1 MADLAEAAF
10 EPVVGI
16 VSECDATRDFI
27 DLLQREQ
34 RTLQQ
39 ADVSALVA
47 LTNEKTHRMQQ
58 LAQMAD
64 ARNRWL
70 ATLDHTGD
78 RSGMERI
85 LSDYPAATSVWK
97 DLLKLAEMAAELN
110 KINGI
115 LIDQRLRY
123 NEQALA
129 VLQAA
134 TPRNS
139 GLYGSDGQPRPLCGG
154 RQLGEG

>member
-1 MADLAEAAF
+1 VEDTFDPAA
-10 EPVVGI
+10 GI
-16 VSECDATRDFI
+16 ASECHATRDFI

-34 RTLQQ
+34 RALQQ
-39 ADVSALVA
+39 ADVSALFA

-58 LAQMAD
+58 LARMND

-78 RSGMERI
+78 RSGLEHI
-85 LSDYPAATSVWK
+85 LSDYPAATGVWN
-97 DLLKLAEMAAELN
+97 DLLQLAEIAVQLN
-110 KINGI
+110 KINGV

-123 NEQALA
+123 NQQALA

-134 TPRNS
+134 TRQNS
-139 GLYGSDGQPRPLCGG
+139 GLYGSDGQPRPFSKG

>member
-1 MADLAEAAF
+1 MEDAF
-10 EPVVGI
+10 DPIVGI
-16 VSECDATRDFI
+16 ASERDATQGFI

-39 ADVSALVA
+39 ADISVLIS
-47 LTNEKTHRMQQ
+47 LTNEKAHRMQQ

-64 ARNRWL
+64 ARKRWL
-70 ATLDHTGD
+70 VTFGHTSD
-78 RSGMERI
+78 RSGIECV
-85 LSDYPAATSVWK
+85 LPDYPAASEVWK
-97 DLLKLAEMAAELN
+97 DLLQLAEMAMQLN

-115 LIDQRLRY
+115 LTDQRLRY
-123 NEQALA
+123 NQQALA

-139 GLYGSDGQPRPLCGG
+139 GLYGSDGQPQTLSGG

>member
-1 MADLAEAAF
+1 VEATFDPIAC
-10 EPVVGI
+10 I
-16 VSECDATRDFI
+16 ASERDATQGFI

-39 ADVSALVA
+39 ADISALIS
-47 LTNEKTHRMQQ
+47 LTKEKADRMQQ

-64 ARNRWL
+64 VRNRWL
-70 ATLDHTGD
+70 IALGHTGNRFD
-78 RSGMERI
+78 IERI
-85 LSDYPAATSVWK
+85 LPDYPTVTDVWK
-97 DLLKLAEMAAELN
+97 DLLQLAEMAVQLN
-110 KINGI
+110 KINGV

-123 NEQALA
+123 NQQALA

-134 TPRNS
+134 TTQNS
-139 GLYGSDGQPRPLCGG
+139 GLYGSDGQPQPLSGG

>member
-1 MADLAEAAF
+1 MEDAF
-10 EPVVGI
+10 YPIAGI
-16 VSECDATRDFI
+16 ASERDATRGFI

-39 ADVSALVA
+39 ADISVLIS
-47 LTNEKTHRMQQ
+47 LTNEKAHRMQQ

-64 ARNRWL
+64 ARKRWL
-70 ATLDHTGD
+70 VTFGHTSD
-78 RSGMERI
+78 SGIECI
-85 LSDYPAATSVWK
+85 LPDYPAVSEVWK
-97 DLLKLAEMAAELN
+97 DLLQLAEMAVQLN

-123 NEQALA
+123 NQQALA

-134 TPRNS
+134 TPQNS
-139 GLYGSDGQPRPLCGG
+139 GLYGSDGQPQTLSGG

>member
-1 MADLAEAAF
+1 MEGAF
-10 EPVVGI
+10 DPIAGI
-16 VSECDATRDFI
+16 ASERDATRGFI

-39 ADVSALVA
+39 ADISVLIS
-47 LTNEKTHRMQQ
+47 LTNEKAHRMQQ
-58 LAQMAD
+58 LAQMAE
-64 ARNRWL
+64 ARRRWV
-70 ATLDHTGD
+70 AAFGHT
-78 RSGMERI
+78 SGHSGIEHV
-85 LSDYPAATSVWK
+85 LPDYPAATEVWK
-97 DLLKLAEMAAELN
+97 DLLQLAEMAVQLN

-123 NEQALA
+123 NQQALA

-139 GLYGSDGQPRPLCGG
+139 GLYGSDGQPQTLSGG

>member
-1 MADLAEAAF
+1 MEDTFDPIA
-10 EPVVGI
+10 GI
-16 VSECDATRDFI
+16 ASERDATQGFI

-39 ADVSALVA
+39 ADISALIS
-47 LTNEKTHRMQQ
+47 LTKEKTDRMQQ

-64 ARNRWL
+64 ARNTWL
-70 ATLDHTGD
+70 AELGHTGD
-78 RSGMERI
+78 RSGIECV
-85 LSDYPAATSVWK
+85 LPDYPAVTDVWT
-97 DLLKLAEMAAELN
+97 DLLQLAEMAMQLN
-110 KINGI
+110 KINGV

-123 NEQALA
+123 NQQALT

-134 TPRNS
+134 TPQNS
-139 GLYGSDGQPRPLCGG
+139 GLYGSDGQPQPLSGG

>member
-1 MADLAEAAF
+1 MEDTFDPIACIA
-10 EPVVGI
+10 
-16 VSECDATRDFI
+16 SERDATQHFI

-39 ADVSALVA
+39 ADISALIS
-47 LTNEKTHRMQQ
+47 LTKEKTERIQQ

-64 ARNRWL
+64 VRKRWL
-70 ATLDHTGD
+70 AAFGHTGD
-78 RSGMERI
+78 HSGIERV
-85 LSDYPAATSVWK
+85 LPDYPAASEVWK
-97 DLLKLAEMAAELN
+97 DLLQLAEMAVQLN
-110 KINGI
+110 KINGV

-123 NEQALA
+123 NQQALA

-134 TPRNS
+134 TPQNS
-139 GLYGSDGQPRPLCGG
+139 GLYGSDGQPQSLSGG

>member
-1 MADLAEAAF
+1 MEDAF
-10 EPVVGI
+10 DPIAGI
-16 VSECDATRDFI
+16 ASERDATLGFI

-39 ADVSALVA
+39 ADISALIS
-47 LTNEKTHRMQQ
+47 LTNEKAHQMQQ

-64 ARNRWL
+64 ARKRWL
-70 ATLDHTGD
+70 VTFGHASD
-78 RSGMERI
+78 RSGIECV
-85 LSDYPAATSVWK
+85 LPHHPAASEVWK
-97 DLLKLAEMAAELN
+97 DLLQLAEMAVQLN

-123 NEQALA
+123 NQQALA

-134 TPRNS
+134 TPQNS
-139 GLYGSDGQPRPLCGG
+139 GLYGSDGQPQTLSGG